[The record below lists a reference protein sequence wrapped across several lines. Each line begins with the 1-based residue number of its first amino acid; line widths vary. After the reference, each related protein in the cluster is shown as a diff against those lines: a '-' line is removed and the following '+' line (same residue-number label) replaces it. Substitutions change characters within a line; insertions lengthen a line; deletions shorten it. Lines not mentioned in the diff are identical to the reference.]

1 MIARQ
6 YASIVYELTRRG
18 RRFRQ
23 RDGQRLRQAHRPAD
37 RQPGHRAVRALHAA
51 HGWTPEVMLVRDIPW
66 RVSIR

>member
-18 RRFRQ
+18 LRFRQ

-37 RQPGHRAVRALHAA
+37 RQPGHRAVRALHADLKRA
-51 HGWTPEVMLVRDIPW
+51 ARLANADLRLSLIHI
-66 RVSIR
+66 